1 MISNWQKF
9 NESSEPL
16 TKEMVHDIIFY
27 FGENCMH
34 NNTDIIEIE
43 FDMIY

>member
-1 MISNWQKF
+1 MINNWQKF

-16 TKEMVHDIIFY
+16 TKEMVQEIIFY